1 MRVKKIDIH
10 AHVIPEVG
18 ICRPNGDHFP
28 TPAEMMAINAF
39 LGIERTVTLPEIGV
53 EATSEQIGNR
63 ETKMMVEKYP
73 DNFSWFCNI
82 DPRMVSNSDKTDFSH
97 LIEYYKSVGAKGVGE
112 LCCNVY
118 FDDPKML
125 NLFSYCEK
133 YDMPVIFH
141 LGNMGND
148 YGLVDEIGLP
158 RMEKVLGMFPKL
170 RFLGHSQKFWAEISG
185 DCNESNRGG
194 YPKGKVVPGGRVPE
208 LMRKY
213 PNLYGDMS
221 AGSGAN
227 AFMRDPEH
235 AYKFIEEFQ
244 DRLLFGT
251 DICDPRQIDD
261 PMLKLAEFL
270 DEAMEQDKI
279 SYEAYYKVSR
289 GNALKLLGVEETK

>member
-1 MRVKKIDIH
+1 
-10 AHVIPEVG
+10 
-18 ICRPNGDHFP
+18 
-28 TPAEMMAINAF
+28 
-39 LGIERTVTLPEIGV
+39 
-53 EATSEQIGNR
+53 
-63 ETKMMVEKYP
+63 
-73 DNFSWFCNI
+73 
-82 DPRMVSNSDKTDFSH
+82 
-97 LIEYYKSVGAKGVGE
+97 
-112 LCCNVY
+112 
-118 FDDPKML
+118 
-125 NLFSYCEK
+125 
-133 YDMPVIFH
+133 
-141 LGNMGND
+141 
-148 YGLVDEIGLP
+148 
-158 RMEKVLGMFPKL
+158 
-170 RFLGHSQKFWAEISG
+170 
-185 DCNESNRGG
+185 
-194 YPKGKVVPGGRVPE
+194 
-208 LMRKY
+208 MRKY